1 MMFGAWGT
9 ADHDES
15 IRIIDRALDA
25 GINFIDTADV
35 YSFGESEEIVGKA
48 LAPKQ
53 RDKIV
58 LATKVHGVMGKDP
71 NAQGNSRRWIMTE
84 CENSL
89 RRLGTDYIDLYQIHR
104 PSPDTDIDETLG
116 ALTDL
121 VRAGKIRYFG
131 SSTFPA
137 HEIVEAQWV
146 AQRRVRERFVTEQP
160 PYSNSGAGDRAR
172 RAAHVPEVRDGGAA
186 VEPAGRRLALR
197 SLRRRQAEHE
207 PSLGHGARS
216 L

>member
-1 MMFGAWGT
+1 MDYRTLGRTGVKVSPLCLGAMMFGAWGT
-9 ADHDES
+9 SDHEEA
-15 IRIIDRALDA
+15 IRIIHRALDA

-35 YSFGESEEIVGKA
+35 YSFGESEQIVGKA
-48 LAPKQ
+48 LAQTK
-53 RDKIV
+53 REKIV

-71 NAQGNSRRWIMTE
+71 NAQGNSRRWIMAG

-121 VRAGKIRYFG
+121 VRVGKIRYFG

-146 AQRRVRERFVTEQP
+146 A
-160 PYSNSGAGDRAR
+160 
-172 RAAHVPEVRDGGAA
+172 
-186 VEPAGRRLALR
+186 
-197 SLRRRQAEHE
+197 
-207 PSLGHGARS
+207 
-216 L
+216 